1 MNLNK
6 HDYDYLIVGSG
17 FFGSI
22 WAREAA
28 ETGKKV
34 LLIERRDH
42 IAGNMYTYSEEGITI
57 HQYGPHIFH
66 TDNQKVWDYV
76 NRFTTFKN
84 YINQVVANYR
94 GELYNLP
101 FNMNT
106 FYQMWGVKTP
116 AEAKLKI
123 QQQQKAGQLKQ
134 EPQNLEEQAIH
145 LIGQDIYQKLIKGY
159 TEKQWGRKTTELPP
173 SIIKRLP
180 VRFTFDNN
188 YFNHQYQ
195 GIPANGYT
203 ELFENLLDH
212 PNIDVQINTDF
223 FDQRKEYIKEFP
235 KIIFT
240 GMIDQFFDYQFGH
253 LEYRSVRFENELVE
267 SDNVQGNAVINYTDF
282 ETPFTRSIEWRHF
295 DKKGNQNKSI
305 LSKEYP
311 TEWTPEKEAYYP
323 VNDEKNTQMV
333 NRYRSLAE
341 EFPQFIFGG
350 RLGEY
355 KYYDMDQVIAS
366 ALASVEKHLKE

>member
-1 MNLNK
+1 MKLNK
-6 HDYDYLIVGSG
+6 HDYDYLIVGAG

-28 ETGKKV
+28 EAGKKV
-34 LLIERRDH
+34 LLVERRDH

-57 HQYGPHIFH
+57 HKYGPHIFH

-84 YINQVVANYR
+84 YINQVVANYH

-106 FYQMWGVKTP
+106 FYQMWGIKTP

-123 QQQQKAGQLKQ
+123 QQQQTAGQVNQ
-134 EPQNLEEQAIH
+134 EPRNLEEQAIG

-173 SIIKRLP
+173 LIIKRLP

-203 ELFENLLDH
+203 ELFENMMDH

-223 FDQRKEYIKEFP
+223 FDQREEYIKEFP
-235 KIIFT
+235 KIVFT

-253 LEYRSVRFENELVE
+253 LEYRTVRFENELVE
-267 SDNVQGNAVINYTDF
+267 NDNVQGNAVINYTDF

-295 DKKGNQNKSI
+295 DKKGNKNKSI

-333 NRYRSLAE
+333 NRYRSLAA

-366 ALASVEKHLKE
+366 ALASVEKYLEK